1 MIELADDFDG
11 FKATSPG
18 PEGSLND
25 HVYRSGFEDGL
36 QAAKNIVAAALDDQ
50 PELLADLVTYLGKV
64 SLKTQRETHNSEQEM
79 SRTIKVRP
87 NPPIIPAPKKNSK
100 STLVETEKRR
110 VNAVRRINNG
120 K

>member
-25 HVYRSGFEDGL
+25 HVYRYGFDDGL
-36 QAAKNIVAAALDDQ
+36 EAARNIVVAALEDQ
-50 PELLADLVTYLGKV
+50 PEILSELVTYLGKV
-64 SLKTQRETHNSEQEM
+64 SLTTQRETYNSDQEM

-87 NPPIIPAPKKNSK
+87 NPPIIPASKKNSK
-100 STLVETEKRR
+100 PSLVETERRR
-110 VNAVRRINNG
+110 VNAVRRITNG
-120 K
+120 